1 MRRIGYRMP
10 SPAMMVAFLAL
21 LVALGGTSYAAIT
34 LPANSV
40 GTKQLKKNAV
50 TGKKVKNR
58 SLKAIDFATGQ
69 LPAGPQGATGPQ
81 GPKGDTGP
89 RGESGVSKV
98 TSRQAETTGSGV
110 VTAEATCNAGE
121 RLIGGGGISESGL
134 MAESESDASP
144 GGTPTKW
151 VVTGVDD
158 PASGD
163 FLVVAEALCAS

>member
-1 MRRIGYRMP
+1 MRRIGHRMP

-69 LPAGPQGATGPQ
+69 LPAGPKGDQGIQGPPGPAGATNV
-81 GPKGDTGP
+81 TT
-89 RGESGVSKV
+89 RVSDEGLGFTTV
-98 TSRQAETTGSGV
+98 SCAE
-110 VTAEATCNAGE
+110 GE
-121 RLIGGGGISESGL
+121 RAVGGGAL
-134 MAESESDASP
+134 SDDGFLVGVGPNVSS
-144 GGTPTKW
+144 GTPTGW
-151 VVTGVDD
+151 AALAVDGMGADAHVRVSVV
-158 PASGD
+158 
-163 FLVVAEALCAS
+163 CAKP